1 MRSLLYYSGCVKF
14 IICFPDINVKY
25 GNKLPG
31 FKSMEHFSLNKRTNY
46 VVWFPSK

>member
-14 IICFPDINVKY
+14 IICFPDESVKS
-25 GNKLPG
+25 GNKLLG
-31 FKSMEHFSLNKRTNY
+31 LKSMEHFNLNKHTNY